1 MSGAVLSYALN
12 RLSIDDRVTV
22 IELLKRGYKYQLFF
36 GVDTSKMNFNYMALM
51 RRDDVLLFVI
61 RKMFK
66 RGYVSLFVRNVIKR
80 RMQTGRGVLN
90 IVKIV
95 FFSQLGKEILVVSI
109 SFVGENAENGYV
121 KSFGKVFDISL
132 KKKKINLGIMLFVLN
147 DAKGSFAIS
156 FIGFLSR

>member
-1 MSGAVLSYALN
+1 M
-12 RLSIDDRVTV
+12 
-22 IELLKRGYKYQLFF
+22 
-36 GVDTSKMNFNYMALM
+36 
-51 RRDDVLLFVI
+51 
-61 RKMFK
+61 
-66 RGYVSLFVRNVIKR
+66 
-80 RMQTGRGVLN
+80 
-90 IVKIV
+90 
-95 FFSQLGKEILVVSI
+95 GKEILVVSI